1 MKIKLTCRT
10 GGYAYGDVVDTEKS
24 KTIDEKLA
32 KNLIADGHAVAV
44 GADPVTE
51 PEPEPAPESEPES
64 ELTPVG
70 DMEWGS
76 LKSEAAKV
84 HGIDTKGMKRPEV
97 EAAVEAARN
106 AE

>member
-1 MKIKLTCRT
+1 MKIKLTCCT

-44 GADPVTE
+44 ETAPVA
-51 PEPEPAPESEPES
+51 EPAPEPEPES

-70 DMEWGS
+70 DMEWGP
-76 LKSEAAKV
+76 LKSEAAKE
-84 HGIDTKGMKRPEV
+84 HGIDVKGMKRPDL

>member
-24 KTIDEKLA
+24 KTIDDKLA
-32 KNLIADGHAVAV
+32 ENLIADGHAVAV
-44 GADPVTE
+44 DAAPVAE
-51 PEPEPAPESEPES
+51 PEAAPEPEVQDD
-64 ELTPVG
+64 LQPVG
-70 DMEWGS
+70 DMEWGA
-76 LKSEAAKV
+76 LKSEAAKA
-84 HGIDTKGMKRPEV
+84 HGIDIKGMKRPDL